1 MMGLVTPISVANV
14 TFRFQ
19 RFACSYLLPVWVAR
33 SGTEAFEP
41 FCASVVWECLI
52 SIHSTA
58 FGKGV
63 VDFGFASFVTRCRS
77 IIRVV
82 DDCEPPAMDQ
92 NPNFASKFCGFTGQ
106 VHSVLQYLWLKC
118 LDHSFEFS
126 DTEYDLHS
134 TKCILSTF
142 DPHFN
147 DWKEILSQPREL
159 CWCFRMVLPCLRNWS
174 ASMFNL
180 GWVSPV
186 RQLLRTL
193 SLMVQPRHWVVW
205 LRRLD
210 VGGYA
215 SLVRWITSIHTGM
228 YPSIRENFGTMNLIL
243 RYIRDEQWQQ
253 KDMLNESNLQG
264 EFTSCAVC
272 PPVVGASSYH
282 GCSMVFYHP
291 GFRASG
297 LLFIKL
303 GVLAQKS

>member
-1 MMGLVTPISVANV
+1 MMGLVSPISFANV

-63 VDFGFASFVTRCRS
+63 VDFGLASFVTRCRS

-118 LDHSFEFS
+118 LDHSFEMLWVFWHGIRS
-126 DTEYDLHS
+126 TLYKVHIEYFRSTLQWLKGDSQS
-134 TKCILSTF
+134 TKGTLLVLSHGFAISERLIYHRTAYYF
-142 DPHFN
+142 MSHSRF
-147 DWKEILSQPREL
+147 
-159 CWCFRMVLPCLRNWS
+159 
-174 ASMFNL
+174 SMFNL

-193 SLMVQPRHWVVW
+193 SLMVQPQHWVVW

-215 SLVRWITSIHTGM
+215 SLVRWI
-228 YPSIRENFGTMNLIL
+228 
-243 RYIRDEQWQQ
+243 
-253 KDMLNESNLQG
+253 
-264 EFTSCAVC
+264 A
-272 PPVVGASSYH
+272 
-282 GCSMVFYHP
+282 
-291 GFRASG
+291 
-297 LLFIKL
+297 
-303 GVLAQKS
+303 